1 MLLSSANK
9 TGQETIHPVP
19 VATSELWCMSQWH
32 RLDLP
37 SRYYAHHIYLL
48 EIRDVQLIYSWPR
61 LLFFPS
67 LTLSLSL
74 SHPFWDK
81 LLFINPPFF
90 SFHLVRFD
98 FVFVVLI
105 FFCKGLSYSSSTI
118 QVKLRRAHF
127 QKNQTQSI
135 VSVPSSSRPASES
148 VEGLSILLFT
158 YSFVHL
164 IFYFLPPL
172 YYYIIILFLW
182 AYPTWKVKV
191 WTHWIRQRFHQEERR

>member
-1 MLLSSANK
+1 MYNLFTPDRDYFFSPPWSCLFPSVIRS
-9 TGQETIHPVP
+9 ET
-19 VATSELWCMSQWH
+19 SC
-32 RLDLP
+32 
-37 SRYYAHHIYLL
+37 YLL
-48 EIRDVQLIYSWPR
+48 IPL
-61 LLFFPS
+61 
-67 LTLSLSL
+67 
-74 SHPFWDK
+74 
-81 LLFINPPFF
+81 FF

-127 QKNQTQSI
+127 KKNQTQSI
-135 VSVPSSSRPASES
+135 VSVPSSSRPALES

-191 WTHWIRQRFHQEERR
+191 WTHWIRQHFHQEERR